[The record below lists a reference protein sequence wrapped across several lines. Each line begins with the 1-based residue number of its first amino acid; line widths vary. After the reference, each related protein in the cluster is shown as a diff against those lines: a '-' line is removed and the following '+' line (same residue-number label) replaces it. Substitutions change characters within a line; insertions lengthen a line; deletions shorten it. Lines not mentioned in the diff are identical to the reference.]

1 MKLISMDLD
10 LPSGKI
16 SQVRL
21 KLGDQNSVK
30 IDGETHELKTPSG
43 QQSGLKLKIDATLT
57 EGISYSVL
65 LDFDAARS
73 VVKAGN
79 SGNFNLKPVIRVIT
93 AAVDSAIKGNVNPA
107 TAFPAVF
114 AIIGED
120 TLGTSFANENG
131 NFMILGLDAG
141 TYNVSFAPQSE
152 YAEKTIENVE
162 VAIGNVTDF
171 FIINYLLF
179 YPGIYCQGIFLQ
191 SHSPYYSRLFIC
203 CIQLQC

>member
-1 MKLISMDLD
+1 MLNSKIEAEENIVDQEFDISGAITRTSMDLD

-93 AAVDSAIKGNVNPA
+93 AAVDGAIKGNVNPA
-107 TAFPAVF
+107 AASPAVF

-131 NFMILGLDAG
+131 NFMILGLDAV

-162 VAIGNVTDF
+162 VAIGNVTD
-171 FIINYLLF
+171 LGTVELA
-179 YPGIYCQGIFLQ
+179 Q
-191 SHSPYYSRLFIC
+191 
-203 CIQLQC
+203 

>member
-93 AAVDSAIKGNVNPA
+93 AAVDGAIKGNVNPA
-107 TAFPAVF
+107 AASPAVF

-131 NFMILGLDAG
+131 NFMILGLDAV

-162 VAIGNVTDF
+162 VAIGNVTD
-171 FIINYLLF
+171 LGTVELA
-179 YPGIYCQGIFLQ
+179 Q
-191 SHSPYYSRLFIC
+191 
-203 CIQLQC
+203 